1 MEGGSFLLF
10 PSIGEEK
17 AMWGL
22 CGLAA
27 VGLNSSLSP
36 HKRCK
41 LGQSFKLPRGWDPHE
56 NTEIASTCWRGWGDL
71 ILHEKTYI
79 KHLGAPRP
87 TSPQVVAAIEIIVDR
102 ELHQVFL
109 KDKLAFIMFGGGRKQ
124 TWHFKYYPLTLQAGY
139 CFCMHLLDPLWSL
152 TPKMLADPRGLG
164 VLASHIALAAAAEY
178 LLRLQQARG
187 STTAR
192 HPIFPTNSPKSTV
205 QAVTGNLPSSHLN
218 PA

>member
-109 KDKLAFIMFGGGRKQ
+109 KDKLAFIMFGGGENKHGILNITLWRYKQ
-124 TWHFKYYPLTLQAGY
+124 VIASACTYLTLYGA
-139 CFCMHLLDPLWSL
+139 
-152 TPKMLADPRGLG
+152 
-164 VLASHIALAAAAEY
+164 
-178 LLRLQQARG
+178 
-187 STTAR
+187 
-192 HPIFPTNSPKSTV
+192 
-205 QAVTGNLPSSHLN
+205 
-218 PA
+218 